1 LVLLSCI
8 MTTTLPTLNRWAD
21 LAPTQQTTL
30 RQTVPIGDIIGIA
43 TPSTQPELA
52 ETIQAAQRENWQVLA
67 YGNGSKLDWGGVIR
81 GDRPILVVSLAHLN
95 RLIEHAAADMTV
107 TLEAGMK
114 FADLQATLA
123 TARQFFPADPRYFD
137 QATIGGVM
145 ATADSGS
152 LRHRYSS
159 LRDLVLGVTFVRSD
173 GELVKAGGRV
183 VKNVAGYD
191 LMKLM
196 TGAYGT
202 LGVIAQVTLRVYP
215 IQPVSQTLVLA
226 GDLANLGKLAQTLL
240 NSALTPLAIDW
251 LSTQAMTDLG
261 LGNSI
266 GLIVRFQTVAESVAV
281 QRQRVEQLATALD
294 LAVIV
299 YPTMDEAQLWQRIGA
314 IGESGLIRCKI
325 GLQGSEALAAMQ
337 QIEKFVPG
345 AIAIIHAGSGLGRLV
360 LPSADALNKLRSIC
374 QKYQGFLSILSAPI
388 EVKQSIEVWG
398 YTSNAAELM
407 QAVKKQFDPQ
417 GLFSPDRM
425 KL

>member
-1 LVLLSCI
+1 

-30 RQTVPIGDIIGIA
+30 RQTVPTGDIIGIA
-43 TPSTQPELA
+43 MPNSQPELA
-52 ETIQAAQRENWQVLA
+52 ATIQTAQRENWQVLA
-67 YGNGSKLDWGGVIR
+67 YGSGSKLDWGGLIR
-81 GDRPILVVSLAHLN
+81 GDRPILAVSLAHLN

-123 TARQFFPADPRYFD
+123 KTGQFFPADPRFFD
-137 QATIGGVM
+137 QATIGGVI

-152 LRHRYSS
+152 LRHRYSGV
-159 LRDLVLGVTFVRSD
+159 RDLVLGVTFVRSD

-202 LGVIAQVTLRVYP
+202 LGVISQLTLRVYP
-215 IQPVSQTLVLA
+215 MQPVSQTLVLT
-226 GDLANLGKLAQTLL
+226 GDLENLGKLAQTVL

-261 LGNSI
+261 LGTNI
-266 GLIVRFQTVAESVAV
+266 GLVGRFQTVAESVEV
-281 QRQRVEQLATALD
+281 QSQRVQELATALN
-294 LAVIV
+294 LSATI
-299 YPTMDEAQLWQRIGA
+299 YPSMDEAQLWQRLGA

-325 GLQGSEALAAMQ
+325 GLQGSAALATMQ
-337 QIEKFVPG
+337 QMEKFVPG
-345 AIAIIHAGSGLGRLV
+345 AIGIIHAGSGLGRLV

-374 QKYQGFLSILSAPI
+374 QKHQGFLSVLSAPI
-388 EVKQSIEVWG
+388 EVKQSIDVWG
-398 YTSNAAELM
+398 YTSNATELM
-407 QAVKKQFDPQ
+407 QAVKHQFDPNM
-417 GLFSPDRM
+417 LFSPDRM
-425 KL
+425 KF